1 LPYFQGKFG
10 KIEPALTSNSPGRT
24 PLARHH
30 HYSKRSRESR
40 KAMSN
45 GLTDLPGY
53 PDTDDAAAE
62 DWQLTADEPDPP
74 PGPAA

>member
-1 LPYFQGKFG
+1 M
-10 KIEPALTSNSPGRT
+10 
-24 PLARHH
+24 ARHH
-30 HYSKRSRESR
+30 RYSKRSRESR

-45 GLTDLPGY
+45 GVTDLPGY
-53 PDTDDAAAE
+53 PDADDAAAE